1 MNADKA
7 NPRRMP
13 MSTNTPTKVTPQMN
27 TARLNLHLPSDV
39 LTRLRELA
47 RKNDRT
53 LKAEVTRALTVH
65 LAKAG
70 KGKP

>member
-13 MSTNTPTKVTPQMN
+13 MSTNTPTSVTLQPA
-27 TARLNLHLPSDV
+27 TRLNIHLPADV

-53 LKAEVTRALTVH
+53 LKAEVTRALQKH
-65 LAKAG
+65 LSSKRDT
-70 KGKP
+70 